1 MKGFFHDIRQSRD
14 NERERMAKFINVV
27 GARPNFMKIAPII
40 REMEKVP
47 GMDRLLV
54 HTGQHYDVEMSEA
67 FFRELAIPK
76 PDINLEVG
84 SGTHACQT
92 GQIMMA
98 FEDVCLGEKPDLILV
113 VGDVNSTIACSL
125 VASKLHIPVAHVEAG
140 LRSFDRKMPEEINRM
155 VTEILSTY
163 LFTTCEEADE
173 NLLREGMAPEKIFLV
188 GDVMIDTLYAHL
200 ETIRK
205 MNTWKRMGLTKGQ
218 YAVLT
223 LHRPSNVDDR
233 HVLGEVIRAL
243 EEISRHIPVVFP
255 IHPRTRRA
263 VHRFGYEGS
272 FRFMGEKHS
281 TAADS
286 QRRKAVDGPG
296 IWCCDPLGY
305 LEFQNLVVHSGFVMT
320 DSGGIQEETTVLG
333 IPCLT
338 LRDTTERPVTISQG
352 TNVLLGHGAGRI
364 VEEAMKILEGEGKE
378 GVAPALWDGRSS
390 ERIVRILA
398 REFNI

>member
-1 MKGFFHDIRQSRD
+1 MKIL
-14 NERERMAKFINVV
+14 NVV
-27 GARPNFMKIAPII
+27 GARPNFMKIVPII
-40 REMEKVP
+40 REMEKVA
-47 GMDRLLV
+47 GMDWLLV

-67 FFRELAIPK
+67 FFQELAIPK

-84 SGTHACQT
+84 SETHACQT

-98 FEDVCLGEKPDLILV
+98 FEDVCLREEPDLVLV

-155 VTEILSTY
+155 VTDILSTY

-173 NLLREGMAPEKIFLV
+173 NLLREGVAPEKIFLV

-200 ETIRK
+200 KTIRK
-205 MNTWKRMGLTKGQ
+205 MDTWRRMGLKEGE

-233 HVLGEVIRAL
+233 HVLGEIITAL
-243 EEISRHIPVVFP
+243 EEISQHLPIIFP
-255 IHPRTRRA
+255 IHPRTRKA
-263 VHRFGYEGS
+263 VHRFGYEES
-272 FRFMGEKHS
+272 FIFMDSKHS
-281 TAADS
+281 LATAPQS
-286 QRRKAVDGPG
+286 GETLDGHG
-296 IWCCDPLGY
+296 IRCYEPLGY
-305 LEFQNLVVHSGFVMT
+305 LEFQNLVVHSRFVMT

-352 TNVLLGHGAGRI
+352 TNLLLGHDAGRI
-364 VEEAMKILEGEGKE
+364 VEEAMKILRGEGKR
-378 GVAPALWDGRSS
+378 GQSPPLWDGRAS
-390 ERIVRILA
+390 ERIVHILA
-398 REFNI
+398 KRFGLN

>member
-1 MKGFFHDIRQSRD
+1 MKT
-14 NERERMAKFINVV
+14 INVV

-40 REMEKVP
+40 REIEKIP
-47 GMDRLLV
+47 GMDWVLV

-84 SGTHACQT
+84 SGTHARQT
-92 GQIMMA
+92 GEIMMA
-98 FEDVCLGEKPDLILV
+98 FEDVCLQEKPDLILV

-140 LRSFDRKMPEEINRM
+140 LRSFDRTMPEEINRM
-155 VTEILSTY
+155 VTDILSTY
-163 LFTTCEEADE
+163 LFTTCEEANE
-173 NLLREGMAPEKIFLV
+173 NLRQEGVAPEKVFLV

-205 MNTWKRMGLTKGQ
+205 MDTRRRMGLGDGE

-233 HVLGEVIRAL
+233 QVLGEIINVL
-243 EEISRHIPVVFP
+243 ETISQHLPIVFP
-255 IHPRTRRA
+255 IHPRTRKA
-263 VHRFGYEGS
+263 ICRFGYEGA
-272 FRFMGEKHS
+272 FRSMNMKHPGVTDSSGGE
-281 TAADS
+281 TVA
-286 QRRKAVDGPG
+286 GPG

-305 LEFQNLVVHSGFVMT
+305 LDFQNLVVHSRFVMT
-320 DSGGIQEETTVLG
+320 DSGGIQEETTVLD

-338 LRDTTERPVTISQG
+338 LRNTTERPVTITQG
-352 TNVLLGHGAGRI
+352 TNLLLGHDADRI
-364 VEEAMKILEGEGKE
+364 LEEAMKILRGEGKH
-378 GVAPALWDGRSS
+378 GQSPPLWDGKAS
-390 ERIVRILA
+390 ERIVDILT
-398 REFNI
+398 RQFGLK